1 MELVSA
7 AQIMGFFIW
16 LFFITAGTFT
26 LVFLICMIPFW
37 ITMAIIQYISPDW
50 AEKISTWILEF

>member
-1 MELVSA
+1 MELVTT
-7 AQIMGFFIW
+7 AQVLGFFIW

-26 LVFLICMIPFW
+26 LMFLISIIPFW
-37 ITMAIIQYISPDW
+37 ITMATINRFSPKW